1 MPQNP
6 NQVYPALYSGVAKP
20 LAVDA
25 SGALIVADNQGDES
39 ALLNITSTGAVAKLG
54 AGVVGKISVTTA
66 GAAGAVY
73 DYATVAGVGA
83 ANLIG
88 VIPATVGV
96 YSFDWPVSTGIV
108 VIPGA
113 AQVVS
118 ATFR

>member
-6 NQVYPALYSGVAKP
+6 NQAFVAVNSGAAKP
-20 LAVDA
+20 LQVDA
-25 SGALIVADNQGDES
+25 NGALIVADNQGDETS
-39 ALLNITSTGAVAKLG
+39 LLNVTSTGAVAKLG
-54 AGVVGKISVTTA
+54 AGQIGKISVTTA

-73 DYATVAGVGA
+73 DFGTVSGVGA

-88 VIPATVGV
+88 VIPAVVGV

-118 ATFR
+118 VTFR